1 MELLA
6 AIHER
11 RATREFESS
20 EVSRSDLSR
29 LIDAALWAPSA
40 MNGQSWH
47 FAVVTDRALLQKISD
62 QAKAWF
68 LHNAPGGSNEERL
81 KAMLRDPDFQLFHHA
96 PALIVISAPDDERWS
111 TENCALAAQNLMLAA
126 TELALGTCWIGMAQ
140 GWLNTP
146 EGHQAI
152 RLPPRLRVVAP
163 IIVGYPRK
171 LTAAC
176 LVHRKSPDIVWIAP
190 QPAAFMEDGGPR
202 AGTSHGVYGTLVH
215 P

>member
-11 RATREFESS
+11 RATRDFETS

-40 MNGQSWH
+40 MNGQPWH
-47 FAVVTDRALLQKISD
+47 FTVVTDRALLKTISNE
-62 QAKAWF
+62 AKTWF
-68 LHNAPGGSNEERL
+68 LGNPPRGADNERL
-81 KAMLRDPDFQLFHHA
+81 KTMLRDPNFHIFHNA
-96 PALIVISAPDDERWS
+96 PALIVISAPDDEAWCA
-111 TENCALAAQNLMLAA
+111 ENCALAAQNLMLAA
-126 TELALGTCWIGMAQ
+126 TELALGTCWIGFAQ

-146 EGHQAI
+146 DGHKAL
-152 RLPPRLRVVAP
+152 RLAPRLRVVAP
-163 IIVGYPRK
+163 IIVGYPRR

-190 QPAAFMEDGGPR
+190 ERGSESSRPE
-202 AGTSHGVYGTLVH
+202 AGITHGVYGTLIH

>member
-1 MELLA
+1 MELMA

-11 RATREFESS
+11 RATRDFESS

-40 MNGQSWH
+40 MNTQSWH

-68 LHNAPGGSNEERL
+68 LQNIPSGGAEGL
-81 KAMLRDPDFQLFHHA
+81 KAMLRDPNVQILHHA
-96 PALIVISAPDDERWS
+96 PALIVISAPDDDKWS

-126 TELALGTCWIGMAQ
+126 TELALGTCWIGLAQ
-140 GWLNTP
+140 GWLNTQ
-146 EGHQAI
+146 EGHQA
-152 RLPPRLRVVAP
+152 LKTSPRFRVVAP
-163 IIVGYPRK
+163 IIVGYPRR

-190 QPAAFMEDGGPR
+190 EPGAFKEGAGHETGP
-202 AGTSHGVYGTLVH
+202 SHGTYGALIH